1 MNPKLAIAKLDRIYY
16 CTQLG
21 TVFLFR
27 SDVEDHTEMSGHD
40 GLKTQP
46 LR

>member
-1 MNPKLAIAKLDRIYY
+1 MNPKLVIEKLDRIYF
-16 CTQLG
+16 CTECR

-27 SDVEDHTEMSGHD
+27 SDVEDHREMSGHD
-40 GLKTQP
+40 DMKVRP